1 MRLLFLTAIAA
12 GLVVGFE
19 KPIEAAQPLW
29 QKLVPRKQ
37 MEADPEAEYNL
48 SKERG
53 PWLILAAT
61 FSGPEAKAQA
71 HELILELR
79 KDFGMPAY
87 HYGMTFQMDE
97 KDLGRGVDQYGRRTR
112 HRYQRGNEVREH
124 AVLVGDFT
132 SIDDPS
138 AGKMLR
144 RIKHLAPSSLATGSG
159 ESTAQSLSK
168 VRNFHSF
175 LRSKSG
181 ESDRKGPMR
190 QAFLTRNPMLPKEYF
205 VPQGIEPAIA
215 KINRGLEF
223 SLMKCPGKYSVR
235 VATFKGRT
243 SLKATEEELSNKKT
257 RKAKKNNPLVVAAK
271 NAHLLT
277 VALREKGWEAYEFH
291 DRYESYVA
299 IGSFDQ
305 GEILE
310 DGRVVLN
317 SKNAHIIYNTFGAS
331 SPENAFSGSS
341 PQSKELEERRKQQ
354 FMNMFQNNMG
364 QVAKGF
370 NPKQF
375 VGIPMDIHP
384 QPVRVPRKSI
394 SSVYARK

>member
-1 MRLLFLTAIAA
+1 MRLVFFTAIAL
-12 GLVVGFE
+12 GLIVGHG
-19 KPIEAAQPLW
+19 KQLDAAQPLW

-37 MEADPEAEYNL
+37 MEADPEAEYTL

-61 FSGPEAKAQA
+61 FSGPEAKEQA
-71 HELILELR
+71 HELLLELR
-79 KDFGMPAY
+79 REFGMAAY
-87 HYGMTFQMDE
+87 YYGMTFQMDE
-97 KDLGRGVDQYGRRTR
+97 KDLGRGVDPYGGRIRR
-112 HRYQRGNEVREH
+112 RYQRGNEVREH

-132 SIDDPS
+132 SIDDPH
-138 AGKMLR
+138 AGKTLR
-144 RIKHLAPSSLATGSG
+144 RIKHLVPSALATDNG
-159 ESTAQSLSK
+159 ESTSQSLSK
-168 VRNFHSF
+168 VRNFHSL

-190 QAFLTRNPMLPKEYF
+190 QAFLTRNPLLPKEYF
-205 VPQGIEPAIA
+205 VPQGVEPMIA
-215 KINRGLEF
+215 KMNQGLEF

-243 SLKATEEELSNKKT
+243 SLKATEEELSSKKT
-257 RKAKKNNPLVVAAK
+257 RKASKNNALVVAAK

-277 VALREKGWEAYEFH
+277 IALREKGWEAYEFH

-305 GEILE
+305 GEVLE
-310 DGRVVLN
+310 DGRVVLK
-317 SKNAHIIYNTFGAS
+317 SRAAHIIYHTFGAS
-331 SPENAFSGSS
+331 SPENAFSRST
-341 PQSKELEERRKQQ
+341 PQSKILEERRKQQ
-354 FMNMFQNNMG
+354 FMTMFQNNMG